1 MAENLLK
8 GDGAMSKGID
18 VNKVKPSKRTLNE
31 WMWAYALVAPTIIGL
46 IILNIIPIFQTLY
59 LSFFKSGDFGKGNV
73 FVGLENYSKMISDP
87 QVWNA
92 VGNTLKYTIIVVPAT
107 VAIAMILAVLLNS
120 KIKGKGVY
128 RTIYFIPMVAA
139 PAAITMVWKWLYNNQ
154 FGLINHILS
163 KFGLG
168 PVNWID
174 DPKVALISIAI
185 IGIWSTVGYSMVL
198 LIAGLQEIPKD
209 YYEAS
214 SIDGATPVRQF
225 FNVTLPLVSPTLF
238 FVMVTSIIQA
248 MQVFDVIYMMIDVT
262 SPAYDKTV
270 SLVYLFYNNSFKY
283 ADKGYGSAIVML
295 LLAIIMIITVLQM
308 KAQKKWVNYM

>member
-8 GDGAMSKGID
+8 GYGAMSKGID
-18 VNKVKPSKRTLNE
+18 FNKVKPSKRTLNE